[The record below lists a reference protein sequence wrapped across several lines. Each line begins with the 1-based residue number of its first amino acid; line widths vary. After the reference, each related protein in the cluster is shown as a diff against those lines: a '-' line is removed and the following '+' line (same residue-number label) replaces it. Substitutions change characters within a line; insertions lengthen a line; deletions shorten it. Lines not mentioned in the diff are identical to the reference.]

1 MLYTFCIRLQYEDY
15 RYIHAFIERHLSLR
29 SELKLPYHW
38 QETSPPQLDTVSQYI
53 LCSLCV
59 IISANELQ
67 SLLICYKRVTLS
79 CHISYLTSNSG
90 DEDEDKA
97 EKLDRASLFPLKE
110 NIGPITPPLFKASV
124 SVLLTLAVPEEST
137 TRKEEVE
144 LLSTPQALWTVLV
157 VNSSSTFLSS
167 AEPSQHL
174 TPIAQFVRGVASSLY
189 TQRVNALM
197 IHNLLR
203 NQLNTSDD
211 GTIFDDENFTKS
223 ILYHWAIKTCDALS
237 ESLASSLRF
246 IQGMLNRNVE
256 KLCSEAHDQE
266 KIGVDHWVQ
275 QLKKEIFELED
286 LHAQILAMKSQVQES
301 VRVSNLKIP

>member
-1 MLYTFCIRLQYEDY
+1 M
-15 RYIHAFIERHLSLR
+15 
-29 SELKLPYHW
+29 
-38 QETSPPQLDTVSQYI
+38 
-53 LCSLCV
+53 CV

-67 SLLICYKRVTLS
+67 SLLLCYKRVTLS
-79 CHISYLTSNSG
+79 CHISYLTLNSG
-90 DEDEDKA
+90 YEDEDKA

-110 NIGPITPPLFKASV
+110 NIGPTKSITPPLFKASV

-144 LLSTPQALWTVLV
+144 LLSTPQALWTILV
-157 VNSSSTFLSS
+157 VNSSSAFLAS
-167 AEPSQHL
+167 AELRQHL

-189 TQRVNALM
+189 TQQVNARM

-246 IQGMLNRNVE
+246 IQGMLNSNVE

-266 KIGVDHWVQ
+266 KIGIDHWVQ
-275 QLKKEIFELED
+275 QLKKEIFELEE

-301 VRVSNLKIP
+301 VRVPNLKNS

>member
-1 MLYTFCIRLQYEDY
+1 
-15 RYIHAFIERHLSLR
+15 
-29 SELKLPYHW
+29 
-38 QETSPPQLDTVSQYI
+38 
-53 LCSLCV
+53 LCV

-79 CHISYLTSNSG
+79 CHISYLTLNSG
-90 DEDEDKA
+90 DEDENKDKA

-110 NIGPITPPLFKASV
+110 NIGPTKSITPPLFKASV

-157 VNSSSTFLSS
+157 VNSCSTFLAS
-167 AEPSQHL
+167 AELRQHL
-174 TPIAQFVRGVASSLY
+174 TPIAQFVRGIASSLY
-189 TQRVNALM
+189 TQKVNARM

-246 IQGMLNRNVE
+246 IQGMLNSNVE

-301 VRVSNLKIP
+301 VRVPSLKTP